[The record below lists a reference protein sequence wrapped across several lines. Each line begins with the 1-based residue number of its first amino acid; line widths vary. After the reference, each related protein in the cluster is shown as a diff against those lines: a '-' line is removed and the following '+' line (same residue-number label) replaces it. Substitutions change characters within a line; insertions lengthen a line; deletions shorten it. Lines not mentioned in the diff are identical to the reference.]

1 MTSELSSS
9 TPATQ
14 DADARRSSDHEAG
27 RPAGRST
34 GSQLRQVFVRYKIL
48 ALLLAVAAIWAFFS
62 VLTDGA
68 FVTPRNVSN
77 LLRQMSIT
85 GMLACGMVFV
95 IIAGEIDLSVGSLL
109 GLLGG
114 VAAILDVNRHW
125 PVAATVPAV
134 LALGVL
140 IGLFNGWW
148 STYRRVPS
156 FIVGL
161 GGMLAFRG
169 ILLGVTGGST
179 IAPVS
184 DSFVFLGQGYLPRV
198 AGDGLALLL
207 FALVALLVVRQR
219 GTRRRYRLA
228 VAPPWQDVVKIA
240 GAGAV
245 LFAFVATLDRYGGIP
260 VPVLLLLALLG
271 IFSWIATQT
280 VFGRRIYAV
289 GSNLEATRLSG
300 VDTDRVKLA
309 IFALMGLMCAFAGIV
324 NTARLAA
331 GSPSAGTMGELD
343 AIAACFIG
351 GTSMRGGS
359 GTVYGALIGALV
371 MASLDNGMSM
381 LDVDAYWQMIVKG
394 AVLVLAVWIDVVSRS
409 NRR

>member
-1 MTSELSSS
+1 MTPDVTSESPGDAASSAS
-9 TPATQ
+9 Y
-14 DADARRSSDHEAG
+14 
-27 RPAGRST
+27 
-34 GSQLRQVFVRYKIL
+34 GSGQRFQQLFARYKIL
-48 ALLLAVAAIWAFFS
+48 ALLLAVAAIWIFFS
-62 VLTDGA
+62 FLTHGA
-68 FVTPRNVSN
+68 FVTPRNLSN

-125 PVAATVPAV
+125 PLAVTVPV
-134 LALGVL
+134 VMVLGVL
-140 IGLFNGWW
+140 VGMFNGWW

-161 GGMLAFRG
+161 GGMLAYRG
-169 ILLGVTGGST
+169 ILLGITGGST

-184 DSFVFLGQGYLPRV
+184 DGLVFLGQGYLPRI
-198 AGDGLALLL
+198 AGDTLAVVIFALLALLT
-207 FALVALLVVRQR
+207 VRQR
-219 GTRRRYRLA
+219 RNRQRYELP
-228 VAPPWQDVVKIA
+228 VVPVWQDVAKIV
-240 GAGAV
+240 GAGV
-245 LFAFVATLDRYGGIP
+245 ILFAFIATLDRYGGIP
-260 VPVLLLLALLG
+260 VPVLMLLALLAV
-271 IFSWIATQT
+271 FTWIATQT

-300 VDTDRVKLA
+300 VNTDRVKLA
-309 IFALMGLMCAFAGIV
+309 IFALMGLMCAFGGIV

-331 GSPSAGTMGELD
+331 GSPSAGNMGELD

-394 AVLVLAVWIDVVSRS
+394 GILVLAVWIDVVSGS

>member
-1 MTSELSSS
+1 MTPDVSS
-9 TPATQ
+9 PGAQ
-14 DADARRSSDHEAG
+14 DAASR
-27 RPAGRST
+27 
-34 GSQLRQVFVRYKIL
+34 GSMAAAQRFQQLFARYKIL
-48 ALLLAVAAIWAFFS
+48 ALLIAVAAIWIFFS
-62 VLTDGA
+62 FLTDGA
-68 FVTPRNVSN
+68 FITPRNLSN
-77 LLRQMSIT
+77 LLRQMAIT

-95 IIAGEIDLSVGSLL
+95 IISGEIDLSVGSLL

-114 VAAILDVNRHW
+114 IAAILDVTLHW
-125 PVAATVPAV
+125 PIGATVPV
-134 LALGVL
+134 VMLLGVL
-140 IGLFNGWW
+140 VGMANGWL
-148 STYRRVPS
+148 SAYRGIPS

-161 GGMLAFRG
+161 GGMLAYRG

-184 DSFVFLGQGYLPRV
+184 DSFVFIGQGYLPRV
-198 AGDGLALLL
+198 AGDALAVALFLLLALLTM
-207 FALVALLVVRQR
+207 RQR
-219 GTRRRYRLA
+219 QNRQRYRLPL
-228 VAPPWQDVVKIA
+228 APRWQDVAKIA
-240 GAGAV
+240 GAGAI
-245 LFAFVATLDRYGGIP
+245 LLAFVATLDRYGGIP

-271 IFSWIATQT
+271 VFSWIATQT

-300 VDTDRVKLA
+300 VNTNRVKLA

-331 GSPSAGTMGELD
+331 GSPSAGSMGELD

-394 AVLVLAVWIDVVSRS
+394 GILVLAVWIDVVSGS

>member
-1 MTSELSSS
+1 MTPETISQAAEQ
-9 TPATQ
+9 TGRA
-14 DADARRSSDHEAG
+14 AG
-27 RPAGRST
+27 AS
-34 GSQLRQVFVRYKIL
+34 GSAQQLRRLFARYKIL
-48 ALLLAVAAIWAFFS
+48 ALLVAVAAIWLLFS
-62 VLTDGA
+62 ILTHGA
-68 FVTPRNVSN
+68 FITPRNLSN

-114 VAAILDVNRHW
+114 VAAIFDQVLGW
-125 PVAATVPAV
+125 PVAATVPTV
-134 LALGVL
+134 MALGVA

-148 STYRRVPS
+148 STYRGVPS

-161 GGMLAFRG
+161 GGMLAYRG
-169 ILLGVTGGST
+169 ILLGLTHGST

-184 DSFVFLGQGYLPRV
+184 DGFVAIGQAYLPPRI
-198 AGDGLALLL
+198 GDALAVLI
-207 FALVALLVVRQR
+207 FALLVAVAIRQR
-219 GTRRRYRLA
+219 GARRRYQLA
-228 VAPPWQDVVKIA
+228 VPPLWQDVAKLVAAGLIIA
-240 GAGAV
+240 
-245 LFAFVATLDRYGGIP
+245 AFVATLDGYGGIP
-260 VPVLLLLALLG
+260 VPVLIVLALLG
-271 IFSWIATQT
+271 AFSWIATQT
-280 VFGRRIYAV
+280 VFGRRIYSV

-300 VDTDRVKLA
+300 INTDRVKLA

-331 GSPSAGTMGELD
+331 GSPSAGNMGELD

-351 GTSMRGGS
+351 GTSMRGGA
-359 GTVYGALIGALV
+359 GTVHGALIGALV

-394 AVLVLAVWIDVVSRS
+394 SILVLAVWIDVMSRAG
-409 NRR
+409 RR

>member
-1 MTSELSSS
+1 MNTELSSS
-9 TPATQ
+9 SSSAGAPGGAPG
-14 DADARRSSDHEAG
+14 ADARRGAG
-27 RPAGRST
+27 RP
-34 GSQLRQVFVRYKIL
+34 LRQIFVRYKVL
-48 ALLLAVAAIWAFFS
+48 ALLFAVAAIWLFFS

-169 ILLGVTGGST
+169 VLLGVTGGST

-184 DSFVFLGQGYLPRV
+184 DGFVFIGQGYLPRAV
-198 AGDGLALLL
+198 GDGLALLL

-228 VAPPWQDVVKIA
+228 VAPVWQDAAKVV

-271 IFSWIATQT
+271 FFSWIATQT

>member
-1 MTSELSSS
+1 MTPDVTSSPKS
-9 TPATQ
+9 RA
-14 DADARRSSDHEAG
+14 
-27 RPAGRST
+27 T
-34 GSQLRQVFVRYKIL
+34 GSSNTTSGQRFKQLFTRYKLL
-48 ALLLAVAAIWAFFS
+48 ALLLAVTVIWIFFS
-62 VLTDGA
+62 FLTDGA
-68 FVTPRNVSN
+68 FVTPRNLSN

-95 IIAGEIDLSVGSLL
+95 IISGEIDLSVGSLL

-114 VAAILDVNRHW
+114 VAAILDVSHHW
-125 PVAATVPAV
+125 PIQYTVPAV
-134 LALGVL
+134 MLLGIA
-140 IGLFNGWW
+140 IGMFNGWW
-148 STYRRVPS
+148 STYLRVPS

-161 GGMLAFRG
+161 GGMLAYRG
-169 ILLGVTGGST
+169 VLLGVTGGST

-184 DSFVFLGQGYLPRV
+184 SNLVFIGQGYLPRM
-198 AGDGLALLL
+198 AGNALAVVL
-207 FALVALLVVRQR
+207 FALLVALTVRQR
-219 GTRRRYRLA
+219 QNRLRYKLP
-228 VAPPWQDVVKIA
+228 VVPLWQDGVKIVAA
-240 GAGAV
+240 GLV
-245 LFAFVATLDRYGGIP
+245 LVAFVTTLNRYGGIP

-271 IFSWIATQT
+271 IFTYIATQT

-300 VDTDRVKLA
+300 VNTNRVKLL
-309 IFALMGLMCAFAGIV
+309 IFALMGLMCALAGLV

-381 LDVDAYWQMIVKG
+381 LDVDSYWQMIVKG
-394 AVLVLAVWIDVVSRS
+394 GILVLAVWIDVVSSS
-409 NRR
+409 NQR

>member
-1 MTSELSSS
+1 MNSELSSS
-9 TPATQ
+9 TAATP
-14 DADARRSSDHEAG
+14 DADTRRPTG
-27 RPAGRST
+27 RP
-34 GSQLRQVFVRYKIL
+34 LRQIFVRYKVL
-48 ALLLAVAAIWAFFS
+48 ALLFAVVAIWAFFS

-125 PVAATVPAV
+125 PLAATVPTV

-140 IGLFNGWW
+140 VGLFNGWW

-184 DSFVFLGQGYLPRV
+184 DGFVFLGQGYLPRT

-207 FALVALLVVRQR
+207 FALVVLLVVRQR

-228 VAPPWQDVVKIA
+228 VAPVWQDAVKIA

-271 IFSWIATQT
+271 VFSWIATQT

>member
-1 MTSELSSS
+1 MTPDVTSHG
-9 TPATQ
+9 PG
-14 DADARRSSDHEAG
+14 DAAASARH
-27 RPAGRST
+27 
-34 GSQLRQVFVRYKIL
+34 GSGQRFQQLFARYKIL
-48 ALLLAVAAIWAFFS
+48 ALLLAVAAIWIFFS
-62 VLTDGA
+62 FLTHGA
-68 FVTPRNVSN
+68 FVTPRNLSN

-114 VAAILDVNRHW
+114 VAAILDVNHHW
-125 PVAATVPAV
+125 PLAATVPAV
-134 LALGVL
+134 MLLGVL
-140 IGLFNGWW
+140 VGMFNGWW

-161 GGMLAFRG
+161 GGMLAYRG

-179 IAPVS
+179 VAPVS
-184 DSFVFLGQGYLPRV
+184 DGLVFLGQGYLPRI
-198 AGDGLALLL
+198 AGDVLAVVLFALLALLT
-207 FALVALLVVRQR
+207 VRQR
-219 GTRRRYRLA
+219 RNRQRYELP
-228 VAPPWQDVVKIA
+228 VVPVWQDVAKIV
-240 GAGAV
+240 GAGV
-245 LFAFVATLDRYGGIP
+245 ILFAFIATLDRYGGIP
-260 VPVLLLLALLG
+260 VPVLLLLALLAV
-271 IFSWIATQT
+271 FTWIATQT

-300 VDTDRVKLA
+300 VNTDRVKLA
-309 IFALMGLMCAFAGIV
+309 IFALMGLMCAFGGIV

-331 GSPSAGTMGELD
+331 GSPSAGSMGELD

-394 AVLVLAVWIDVVSRS
+394 GILVLAVWIDVVSGS